1 MIRDEKMRKQISSQ
15 SGFATLIA
23 LIMLAMLSLIG
34 LAAVSTSD
42 DDANIAGNG
51 LQEMRAFYA
60 AEAGLERAAA
70 ALETEYDSTGAPPTV
85 MPSGTE
91 VVNGCQVTYASATD
105 GVAEQRTLTHG
116 TLTGL
121 HALVNSFSLTSVA
134 VNAADRAKVETAQ
147 TFETALV
154 PIFQFAVFY
163 GNDLEIA
170 PGPAMDLIGRVH
182 TNGSLWIQADNE
194 LRMDSYVTAAG
205 SILHGRKG
213 AGGVSSGDILIK
225 DANGNHVSMKE
236 GAGWLEATDAHW
248 YDSSV
253 ARWQGRVQDST
264 HGQQAL
270 NVPLTQD
277 AAGDPHKLIEPSAG
291 NPDSYETKAALKFID
306 RRAYQKADTLWVD
319 VTDSMIST
327 GVISFTNNKFTDQR
341 EAKNVDLME
350 LDIGKMYDEGFDPS
364 SGVIYCSDRSAGPDF
379 PAVRVFNADELDDGL
394 TIASENPVY
403 TLGDYNSVDKKP
415 AAILADAVTF
425 LSSAWDDSKSAGS
438 KDYRIAVNTTVN
450 ASYLTGNI
458 ETTVSNYNGGF
469 ENLPRFLETWS
480 GKDFNWSG
488 SAVNLW
494 SSVQATGTWNGTYYS
509 PPDRN
514 WLYDTD
520 LDDPTNLPPETPVI
534 RVFQRTGWKQ
544 EYVGYSGE

>member
-1 MIRDEKMRKQISSQ
+1 MRKQISSQ

-23 LIMLAMLSLIG
+23 LIMVAMLSLIG
-34 LAAVSTSD
+34 LAALSTSD
-42 DDANIAGNG
+42 DDANIAGNQ

-60 AEAGLERAAA
+60 AEAGLEQAAA
-70 ALETEYDSTGAPPTV
+70 ILEAEYDSTGAPPTV
-85 MPSGTE
+85 MPSGTDE
-91 VVNGCQVTYASATD
+91 VNGCQVAFSCATD
-105 GVAEQRTLTHG
+105 GVAGQTMLTHG
-116 TLTGL
+116 TLVGL

-134 VNAADRAKVETAQ
+134 VNAADRAKVEMAQ

-154 PIFQFAVFY
+154 PIFQFAIFY

-170 PGPAMDLIGRVH
+170 PGPAMNLMGRVH
-182 TNGSLWIQADNE
+182 TNGDLWVQAGDVLN
-194 LRMDSYVTAAG
+194 MDSYMTAAG

-213 AGGVSSGDILIK
+213 PGGVSAGDVLIK
-225 DANGNHVSMKE
+225 DANGNYVSMKE
-236 GAGWLEATDAHW
+236 GAGWLDANDAHW

-264 HGQQAL
+264 HGQAAL

-277 AAGDPHKLIEPSAG
+277 AAGDPHKLIEPASG
-291 NPDSYETKAALKFID
+291 NPDSYETKADLKFID
-306 RRAYQKADTLWVD
+306 RRAYQKVDTVWVD
-319 VTDSMIST
+319 VTDSMTAT
-327 GVISFTNNKFTDQR
+327 GVITFTNNQFTDQR

-364 SGVIYCSDRSAGPDF
+364 SGVIYYSDQSAGPDF
-379 PAVRVFNADELDDGL
+379 PAMRVSNADELDDAL

-403 TLGDYNSVDKKP
+403 TLGDYNSVNKKP

-425 LSSAWDDSKSAGS
+425 LSSAWDDLMGGS
-438 KDYRIAVNTTVN
+438 SVDDRVAVNTTVN

-469 ENLPRFLETWS
+469 ENLPRFLEKWG

-494 SSVQATGTWNGTYYS
+494 SSVQATGNWNGTYYT
-509 PPDRN
+509 PPNRN
-514 WLYDTD
+514 WAYDTD
-520 LDDPTNLPPETPVI
+520 LDDPANLPPETPVI
-534 RVFQRTGWKQ
+534 RVFQRTGWRQ

>member
-1 MIRDEKMRKQISSQ
+1 MRKQISSQ

-23 LIMLAMLSLIG
+23 LIMVAMLSLIG
-34 LAAVSTSD
+34 LAALSTSD
-42 DDANIAGNG
+42 DDANIAGNQ

-60 AEAGLERAAA
+60 AEAGLEQAAA
-70 ALETEYDSTGAPPTV
+70 ILEAEYDSTGAPPTV
-85 MPSGTE
+85 MPSGTDE
-91 VVNGCQVTYASATD
+91 VNGCQVAFSCATD
-105 GVAEQRTLTHG
+105 GVAGQTMLTHG
-116 TLTGL
+116 TLVGL

-134 VNAADRAKVETAQ
+134 VNAADRAKVEMAQ

-154 PIFQFAVFY
+154 PIFQFAIFY

-170 PGPAMDLIGRVH
+170 PGPAMNLMGRVH
-182 TNGSLWIQADNE
+182 TNGDLWVQAGDVLN
-194 LRMDSYVTAAG
+194 MDSYMTAAG

-213 AGGVSSGDILIK
+213 PGGVSAGDVLIK
-225 DANGNHVSMKE
+225 DANGNYVSMKE
-236 GAGWLEATDAHW
+236 GAGWLDANDAHW

-264 HGQQAL
+264 HGQAAL

-277 AAGDPHKLIEPSAG
+277 AAGDPHKLIEPASG
-291 NPDSYETKAALKFID
+291 NPDSYETKADLKFID
-306 RRAYQKADTLWVD
+306 RRAYQKVDTVWVD
-319 VTDSMIST
+319 VTDSMTAT
-327 GVISFTNNKFTDQR
+327 GVITFTNNQFTDQR

-364 SGVIYCSDRSAGPDF
+364 SGVIYYSDQSAGPDF
-379 PAVRVFNADELDDGL
+379 PAMRVSNADELDDAL

-403 TLGDYNSVDKKP
+403 TLGDYNSVNKKP

-425 LSSAWDDSKSAGS
+425 LSSAWDDLMGGS
-438 KDYRIAVNTTVN
+438 SVDDRVAVNTTVN

-469 ENLPRFLETWS
+469 ENLPRFLEKWG

-494 SSVQATGTWNGTYYS
+494 SSVQATGNWNGTYYT
-509 PPDRN
+509 PPNRN
-514 WLYDTD
+514 WQYDSD
-520 LDDPTNLPPETPVI
+520 LDDPANLPPETPVI
-534 RVFQRTGWKQ
+534 RVFQRTGWRQ

>member
-1 MIRDEKMRKQISSQ
+1 MRKQISSQ

-23 LIMLAMLSLIG
+23 LIMVAMLSLIG
-34 LAAVSTSD
+34 LAALSTSD
-42 DDANIAGNG
+42 DDANIAGNQ

-60 AEAGLERAAA
+60 AEAGLEQAAA
-70 ALETEYDSTGAPPTV
+70 ILEAEYDSTGAPPTV
-85 MPSGTE
+85 MPSGTDE
-91 VVNGCQVTYASATD
+91 VNGCQVAFSCATD
-105 GVAEQRTLTHG
+105 GVAGQTMLTHG
-116 TLTGL
+116 TLVGL

-134 VNAADRAKVETAQ
+134 VNAADRAKVEMAQ

-154 PIFQFAVFY
+154 PIFQFAIFY

-170 PGPAMDLIGRVH
+170 PGPAMNLMGRVH
-182 TNGSLWIQADNE
+182 TNGDLWVQAGDVLN
-194 LRMDSYVTAAG
+194 MDSYMTAAG

-213 AGGVSSGDILIK
+213 PGGVSAGDVLIK
-225 DANGNHVSMKE
+225 DANGNYVSMKE
-236 GAGWLEATDAHW
+236 GAGWLDANDAHW
-248 YDSSV
+248 YDSSA

-264 HGQQAL
+264 HGQAAL

-277 AAGDPHKLIEPSAG
+277 AAGDPHKLIEPASG
-291 NPDSYETKAALKFID
+291 NPDSYETKADLKFID
-306 RRAYQKADTLWVD
+306 RRAYQMVDTLWVD
-319 VTDSMIST
+319 VTDSMVST
-327 GVISFTNNKFTDQR
+327 GVITFTNNQFTDQR

-364 SGVIYCSDRSAGPDF
+364 GGVIYYSDRSLGPDF
-379 PAVRVFNADELDDGL
+379 PAMRVSNADELDDGL

-403 TLGDYNSVDKKP
+403 TLGDFNSVNKKP

-425 LSSAWDDSKSAGS
+425 LSSAWDDLMGGS
-438 KDYRIAVNTTVN
+438 SVDDREAVNTTVN

-469 ENLPRFLETWS
+469 ENLPRFLEKWG

-494 SSVQATGTWNGTYYS
+494 SSVQATGNWNGTYYT
-509 PPDRN
+509 PPNRN
-514 WLYDTD
+514 WQYDSD
-520 LDDPTNLPPETPVI
+520 LDDPANIPPETPVI
-534 RVFQRTGWKQ
+534 RVFQRTGWRQ